1 MSLIVCFSGKI
12 GSGKSSVL
20 AALGNKLHWKRTGF
34 GDYLRAEI
42 VKAGGDPS
50 SREALQD
57 IGKRLVESDPDGF
70 CRAVLAYGD
79 YQAGDNLFLDGVRHV
94 DIFNLLK
101 RIAAPADVRL
111 IFLSVTD
118 DVQRSRVTTRP
129 DSDDLVRAA
138 GHTVESDL
146 ADSLP
151 QRADININADQP
163 LDEVV
168 ATCIHTIQSWMKNDP

>member
-20 AALGNKLHWKRTGF
+20 SALVHELHWKHTGF

-50 SREALQD
+50 SREAMQEM
-57 IGKRLVESDPDGF
+57 GNRLVDAHPEGF
-70 CRAVLAYGD
+70 CRAVLSYGD
-79 YQAGDNLFLDGVRHV
+79 YLAGDNLFVDGVRHV

-101 RIAAPADVRL
+101 RIVAPADVRL

-118 DVQRSRVTTRP
+118 DVQRSRVTTRT

-138 GHTVESDL
+138 AHTVESDL

-151 QRADININADQP
+151 QRADVNINADQP

>member
-1 MSLIVCFSGKI
+1 MSLIVCVSGKI

-20 AALGNKLHWKRTGF
+20 TALGEKLHWKRTGF

-42 VKAGGDPS
+42 FNAGGDPS

-57 IGKRLVESDPDGF
+57 IGKHLVESDPDGF

-79 YQAGDNLFLDGVRHV
+79 YQAGDNLFVDGVRHV
-94 DIFNLLK
+94 DIFNILK

-118 DVQRSRVTTRP
+118 DVQRSRVTTRS
-129 DSDDLVRAA
+129 DSDDLVRAV
-138 GHTVESDL
+138 GHTVEYDL
-146 ADSLP
+146 TESLP
-151 QRADININADQP
+151 QHADANIDGDQP
-163 LDEVV
+163 FDDVV
-168 ATCIHTIQSWMKNDP
+168 ASCVHTIQSWMKK

>member
-20 AALGNKLHWKRTGF
+20 TALGDKLHWKCTGF

-57 IGKRLVESDPDGF
+57 MGKRLVESDPDGF

-79 YQAGDNLFLDGVRHV
+79 YQPGDNLFVDGVRHV
-94 DIFNLLK
+94 DIFTILK

-118 DVQRSRVTTRP
+118 DVQRSRVTTRS
-129 DSDDLVRAA
+129 DSDDLVRAI
-138 GHTVESDL
+138 GHTVEFDL
-146 ADSLP
+146 AESLP
-151 QRADININADQP
+151 QRADANIDADQP
-163 LDEVV
+163 FDDVV
-168 ATCIHTIQSWMKNDP
+168 ASCVHTIQSWMKK